1 MLMNLNIDEKT
12 YEKMLM
18 TGVDKTQAAL
28 RDFMVNNSGEKVA
41 FVIQTREGKILQLT
55 KDETKAYI
63 TGGRGVSG
71 LTKTKDNRLPV
82 NNRELP
88 AFDLI
93 RMTPDNVMVSR
104 NEFIRSTNE
113 WLIEHKYKGFKSSGK
128 VSYKVNIGIN
138 GDGEVA
144 LCVQHLMSI
153 GSTKIDK
160 YQYFSS
166 YKHFVP
172 ACYKND
178 MTQDFKIA
186 VNPKNT
192 KQIKLLY
199 TLPIR
204 IDNSGYLTR
213 RQVAEI
219 ERLIGLE

>member
-1 MLMNLNIDEKT
+1 MLMKLNIDEKT

-28 RDFMVNNSGEKVA
+28 RDVIKNNVGENVA
-41 FVIQTREGKILQLT
+41 FVIQTRTGKILQLT

-71 LTKTKDNRLPV
+71 LTKTADNRLIV

-88 AFDLI
+88 AFDYI
-93 RMTPDNVMVSR
+93 KMTLDNVMISK
-104 NEFIRSTNE
+104 NEAIRAINE
-113 WLIEHKYKGFKSSGK
+113 WLVENKYEGFKSKGK
-128 VSYKVNIGIN
+128 VSDKVYIGIN
-138 GDGEVA
+138 GNGEVA
-144 LCVQHLMSI
+144 LCVQHQMSLK
-153 GSTKIDK
+153 STKMDK
-160 YQYFSS
+160 NQYFSS

-186 VNPKNT
+186 VNPKNA

-204 IDNSGYLTR
+204 IDKSGYLTR